1 MLTYAG
7 YARLEDHSRHNARE
21 LIWQILIMAFYPDFR
36 TTNMNKSFS
45 LEQQVLRDYLSAIPA
60 GEIAQDLHST
70 IINLLTECWDGLQ
83 GSEAEN
89 TFAFKLAR
97 AEQLT
102 WNPPCLE
109 FILER
114 HGGTVNGSINA
125 ELHTWVVDLDSG
137 QARCATNR
145 RRRLHQAGK
154 RLDIN
159 GVVQRIAEAIVN
171 GTLCQELEWRV
182 PERYVL
188 LNISAIV
195 PSTNQQT
202 TSARRKQFREAL
214 KKLMLEHGWSPEDK
228 GNRVGFRHMPQLVGI
243 SDTDQRPAS
252 AESPSEIHETAT
264 DA

>member
-1 MLTYAG
+1 MTLKTIKNTPPPSA
-7 YARLEDHSRHNARE
+7 AHPQLLS
-21 LIWQILIMAFYPDFR
+21 I
-36 TTNMNKSFS
+36 T
-45 LEQQVLRDYLSAIPA
+45 RDYLSTVPA
-60 GEIAQDLHST
+60 GEVDQAYRPS
-70 IINLLTECWDGLQ
+70 IINLLTECWEGLQ

-102 WNPPCLE
+102 WNAPCLE
-109 FILER
+109 FVLER

-145 RRRLHQAGK
+145 RRRLIQADK
-154 RLDIN
+154 RMDIN
-159 GVVQRIAEAIVN
+159 GVAQRIAEAIVN

-182 PERYVL
+182 PERYVQ

-202 TSARRKQFREAL
+202 TFARRKRFREAL
-214 KKLMLEHGWSPEDK
+214 KKLMLEHGWSPEAK
-228 GNRVGFRHMPQLVGI
+228 GNRVGFKRMPQLAGI
-243 SDTDQRPAS
+243 ADTSRRS
-252 AESPSEIHETAT
+252 ACIESQGETHGTAA